1 MKEYQLAPSEVEKLK
16 EWDYET
22 EEIRHSKCY
31 LFSFEDW
38 LNSETKF
45 SNTDRGMIADY
56 RRENGDIVTKEEGVL
71 TVYILHEDEFL
82 KIRHYQ
88 KETLER
94 FVDEYKQALIEYF
107 EARLSNAINE
117 KFFIETELQRVENL
131 LTDRTSKDTYLIHS
145 DMLWLSFSNERK
157 DYETI
162 WYWYNQPVNVGM
174 FIYPRHIQMTA
185 KDLKDSDKEKF
196 IAAAQAFQ
204 QFKEFLN
211 QKLEAHK
218 AIAPSKSSTAKRKKK
233 EQKSEGPLPDL
244 QNALVD
250 PQRLPSLFKWLTSK
264 QGERVWFD
272 KNGYIGS
279 DERNASILLGF
290 SYGMRMARQI
300 KPTITDKKFYHVL
313 CQHYSVTPT
322 PEPHKSK
329 NRHNYDDVKGW
340 VMEFFGVE

>member
-131 LTDRTSKDTYLIHS
+131 LTDRTSKDTYL
-145 DMLWLSFSNERK
+145 M
-157 DYETI
+157 
-162 WYWYNQPVNVGM
+162 VV
-174 FIYPRHIQMTA
+174 
-185 KDLKDSDKEKF
+185 
-196 IAAAQAFQ
+196 Q
-204 QFKEFLN
+204 Q
-211 QKLEAHK
+211 
-218 AIAPSKSSTAKRKKK
+218 
-233 EQKSEGPLPDL
+233 
-244 QNALVD
+244 
-250 PQRLPSLFKWLTSK
+250 
-264 QGERVWFD
+264 
-272 KNGYIGS
+272 
-279 DERNASILLGF
+279 
-290 SYGMRMARQI
+290 
-300 KPTITDKKFYHVL
+300 
-313 CQHYSVTPT
+313 
-322 PEPHKSK
+322 
-329 NRHNYDDVKGW
+329 
-340 VMEFFGVE
+340 